1 MSIQPIH
8 NDVDHAA
15 AIGRIEPLWDAVP
28 GTPEHDELE
37 VLSALVSAHEDRR
50 WSIRG
55 VKFHLGEGDCTP
67 RGRRTLPGH
76 R

>member
-15 AIGRIEPLWDAVP
+15 AIGRIEALWDAVP

-37 VLSALVSAHEDRR
+37 VLSALVSAYEDRR

-55 VKFHLGEGDCTP
+55 VKFHLGEGGCTP
-67 RGRRTLPGH
+67 RGSRTLPGH